1 EKEIM
6 NKHFG
11 KYPTIYVNFRSVQAD
26 DYEGVLD
33 RLRIVLYEAFQKH
46 PYLLKSDL
54 WNREGFNKEV
64 FMEYYDDVK
73 VNSLSLRQV
82 EYGLKKL
89 SQYLCEHYG
98 KQVYVFIDEFDVPV
112 NSMVYDNKMKDDDR
126 EKVIQL
132 IGLMISNLVKDNVF
146 VERSLSNACHQLGGI
161 LLGSANNV
169 KISRFLQDNSFAEFY
184 GFEQTEVRSILEKA
198 GRAEYFDVVKRMYDG
213 YKTKSTDG
221 KDIEIYSP
229 WSILNCIYFKN
240 FENYWAAYIP
250 SKIKSQIGHPK
261 IRLKLKDMLSGYS
274 VKIVSIP
281 KFESI
286 EIQKLIAIVNISE
299 LDTSDVDLFVQ
310 FLYEL
315 GFFRITKKENN
326 DLWLDIPNDSV
337 RNEID
342 SYIHKYDSVKA
353 FYNHSTE
360 SINDLIESVKHVGE
374 SRDENSVRDLA
385 KSIEAL
391 FKAGTMPVTKEM
403 DVHETLDVYMR
414 QHFLYVA
421 NECYTSGDKKCDTIL
436 FDKER
441 KVVIVF
447 EWKF

>member
-11 KYPTIYVNFRSVQAD
+11 KYPTIYVNFRRVQGND
-26 DYEGVLD
+26 FEKVLSQ
-33 RLRIVLYEAFQKH
+33 LRETIHQAFRKHKYLRDNKFWDKRGSDKITFTKYYGTEESKLLTETEIESGLVFLSEVLYDYYEEK
-46 PYLLKSDL
+46 K
-54 WNREGFNKEV
+54 V
-64 FMEYYDDVK
+64 F
-73 VNSLSLRQV
+73 
-82 EYGLKKL
+82 
-89 SQYLCEHYG
+89 
-98 KQVYVFIDEFDVPV
+98 VFIDEFDVPV
-112 NSMVYDNKMKDDDR
+112 NSMVYDNKMNDDDR
-126 EKVIQL
+126 EKVIKL

-198 GRAEYFDVVKRMYDG
+198 GRAEYFDDVKRMYDG
-213 YKTKSTDG
+213 YKTKSTGG

-229 WSILNCIYFKN
+229 WAILNCIYFKN
-240 FENYWAAYIP
+240 FENYWAAYVP
-250 SKIKSQIGHPK
+250 SKIKSRIGHPK
-261 IRLKLKDMLSGYS
+261 IILRLKDILSGYS

-299 LDTSDVDLFVQ
+299 LDTSDVDLFFQ

-342 SYIHKYDSVKA
+342 SYI
-353 FYNHSTE
+353 
-360 SINDLIESVKHVGE
+360 LKHVGE

-391 FKAGTMPVTKEM
+391 FKAGRIPVTKEM
-403 DVHETLDVYMR
+403 FTKR
-414 QHFLYVA
+414 
-421 NECYTSGDKKCDTIL
+421 
-436 FDKER
+436 
-441 KVVIVF
+441 
-447 EWKF
+447 

>member
-1 EKEIM
+1 
-6 NKHFG
+6 
-11 KYPTIYVNFRSVQAD
+11 QAD

-169 KISRFLQDNSFAEFY
+169 KISRFLQDDSFAEFY

-274 VKIVSIP
+274 VKI
-281 KFESI
+281 
-286 EIQKLIAIVNISE
+286 
-299 LDTSDVDLFVQ
+299 
-310 FLYEL
+310 
-315 GFFRITKKENN
+315 
-326 DLWLDIPNDSV
+326 
-337 RNEID
+337 
-342 SYIHKYDSVKA
+342 
-353 FYNHSTE
+353 

-421 NECYTSGDKKCDTIL
+421 NECYTSGDNRCDTIL

-447 EWKF
+447 EWKFGKRSKRISSTAGHKQIFEKGYHTILDKKSLATIFPTDTSDVEQRMYFGVHVAPCYETSITYSFGPNDRPKDVVHVKKNKIYTTCSLYKSSLKKDMGISK